1 MIWRLVCIVP
11 LPESVF
17 MTGPLGVFGGDYC
30 CGGVLFVTLVPTCG
44 FARGGIGCAYT
55 LLILDLRLFV
65 LDGMGC
71 MGLT

>member
-1 MIWRLVCIVP
+1 
-11 LPESVF
+11 
-17 MTGPLGVFGGDYC
+17 MTGPRGVFGGGCCCRCC
-30 CGGVLFVTLVPTCG
+30 CGGMLFVTLVPTCG